1 MTNTEIYVV
10 SCIALTHVIVSV
22 CFHLNVRKDF
32 EKPLSHYDI
41 YRQGEAVFMCYFP
54 LVNILM
60 FIAGWNDK
68 RINAML
74 KRNNIEHTENQKLEK
89 INDKLLVYLED
100 PDFDPMKYNKLKE
113 QIINDL
119 SKNEKQTIPQ
129 LPDNNKYMDKLFS
142 YDS

>member
-1 MTNTEIYVV
+1 
-10 SCIALTHVIVSV
+10 
-22 CFHLNVRKDF
+22 
-32 EKPLSHYDI
+32 
-41 YRQGEAVFMCYFP
+41 
-54 LVNILM
+54 M

-89 INDKLLVYLED
+89 INEKLLVYLED